1 MTKMVPMSF
10 IPCTPAVGLADL
22 VVEKVSVELLVQWAD
37 SNRGAFVLSALIHH
51 LERGHSVHDSLVT
64 MLREKLP
71 LSDANLLK
79 GQQAL
84 VNELNK
90 LCKDEQ

>member
-1 MTKMVPMSF
+1 M
-10 IPCTPAVGLADL
+10 
-22 VVEKVSVELLVQWAD
+22 ERLVQWAD

-51 LERGHSVHDSLVT
+51 LERGHSVHDRLVA
-64 MLREKLP
+64 MLREKLS

-90 LCKDEQ
+90 LDKDKQ